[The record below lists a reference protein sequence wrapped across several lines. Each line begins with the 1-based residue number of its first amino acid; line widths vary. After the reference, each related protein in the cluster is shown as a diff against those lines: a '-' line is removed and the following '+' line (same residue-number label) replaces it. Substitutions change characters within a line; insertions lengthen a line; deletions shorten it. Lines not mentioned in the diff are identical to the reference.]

1 MTDNLIWTM
10 NWLVVVQAC
19 FVSASVVGVLTDGLA
34 SLTRLGISV
43 TSFLIIVVPLALTRF
58 TKHKGYVTHFS
69 LVWLVYYSIVNN
81 ALMWYVL
88 SEKGQQLGREQFGDE
103 HEAKLNILL
112 STMKPNLPYIYGIS
126 ITLLNTDFI
135 SVIPKTLTLIAASS
149 F

>member
-1 MTDNLIWTM
+1 M

-19 FVSASVVGVLTDGLA
+19 FVAASVVGVLTNGLA
-34 SLTRLGISV
+34 SLTRLSISV

-58 TKHKGYVTHFS
+58 TKQKGYVTHVS
-69 LVWLVYYSIVNN
+69 LVWLVYHSIVNN

-88 SEKGQQLGREQFGDE
+88 SEKGQQLGREQFGDK

-112 STMKPNLPYIYGIS
+112 STMKSSLPYMYGLS
-126 ITLLNTDFI
+126 ITLLNTDFT
-135 SVIPKTLTLIAASS
+135 SVIPKTLTIIAASS